1 MEVLEENEGIMSE
14 IPQILA
20 QDLHLVMAAVLE
32 ASAGQ
37 NFKI

>member
-20 QDLHLVMAAVLE
+20 QDLHLVMAAILE

-37 NFKI
+37 SKF